1 MSIEKQ
7 ILEKEYHL
15 LLMQLDER
23 SKAEN
28 FSIRDIEQEL
38 SSLLVYQGQD
48 WGGRGELKN
57 AEIQGHIYAYEVFIK
72 RFKDNPV

>member
-7 ILEKEYHL
+7 ILEREYQL

-23 SKAEN
+23 SKSKN
-28 FSIRDIEQEL
+28 FSIKDIEQEL
-38 SSLLVYQGQD
+38 ASLLVYQGQD

-57 AEIQGHIYAYEVFIK
+57 AEIQGHIYAYEIFIK
-72 RFKDNPV
+72 RFKENSV